1 MRITED
7 AEMETIRNEFTGR
20 IAESERK
27 LKIAVKVFTI
37 ESLLTSKRIRL
48 REGVTMIS
56 GKTIYD
62 GEKRKDFFC
71 MKG

>member
-48 REGVTMIS
+48 REDVTIS
-56 GKTIYD
+56 GKT
-62 GEKRKDFFC
+62 GKRGKTGKKERNFFV
-71 MKG
+71 